1 MEEKTVQEFHNAYI
15 KADKNSLDR
24 LWNEAAPRSLVKFY
38 SGKYETNGTNY
49 LLDSISNNTVWLS
62 SPRFF
67 NDPFDCVINIDYN
80 LEAEKI
86 SQRILKNRFG
96 EDVAQCLLS
105 YDGSAEVLSQIAEYL
120 KKQNEGRLLYLE
132 NSIYVTCFSEKDNLK
147 SLRMWAHYANNHSG
161 VCVEY
166 DFNTVN
172 SVSPFACIPVK
183 YTDTYEYLLNTNDI
197 SEDVA
202 NYMKFF
208 TKAKEWEHEKEWRV
222 AEKNEILNIKGY
234 SVSISLP
241 VAVYLGCKVSPKLK
255 KDVISMCNGK
265 NIPIYQMKMNSGTFQ
280 LRYDLVKN

>member
-105 YDGSAEVLSQIAEYL
+105 YDGSAEVLSQIAE
-120 KKQNEGRLLYLE
+120 
-132 NSIYVTCFSEKDNLK
+132 
-147 SLRMWAHYANNHSG
+147 
-161 VCVEY
+161 
-166 DFNTVN
+166 
-172 SVSPFACIPVK
+172 IP
-183 YTDTYEYLLNTNDI
+183 E
-197 SEDVA
+197 
-202 NYMKFF
+202 
-208 TKAKEWEHEKEWRV
+208 KAK
-222 AEKNEILNIKGY
+222 
-234 SVSISLP
+234 
-241 VAVYLGCKVSPKLK
+241 
-255 KDVISMCNGK
+255 
-265 NIPIYQMKMNSGTFQ
+265 
-280 LRYDLVKN
+280 